1 MKEGQGRMETDEEDF
16 VEMMSKIMINL
27 ARERERQQVV
37 KSVVEEVGRFNGD

>member
-1 MKEGQGRMETDEEDF
+1 METDEEDF